1 MYRALTEFIL
11 VVHLA
16 FILFVCAGGLLAR
29 RRLWWLMPLHLSAL
43 AWAVYAELSPGIV
56 CPLTALEIFF
66 AGRAGITGDSGDFV
80 AHYLVPIIYQ
90 EGLSSKWQDALVTIV
105 LAFNFLVY
113 ASLLRKRLKT
123 Q

>member
-1 MYRALTEFIL
+1 MYRALTEFVL

-16 FILFVCAGGLLAR
+16 FILFVCVGGLLAR
-29 RRLWWLMPLHLSAL
+29 RRLWWLMPLHLSSL
-43 AWAVYAELSPGIV
+43 AWTVYAELSQGIV
-56 CPLTALEIFF
+56 CPLTALEIFL
-66 AGRAGITGDSGDFV
+66 AGRSGITGDSGDFV
-80 AHYLVPIIYQ
+80 ARYLVSIIYQ
-90 EGLSSKWQDALVTIV
+90 EGLSSKSQGALVMIV

>member
-1 MYRALTEFIL
+1 MYRALTEFVL

-16 FILFVCAGGLLAR
+16 FILFVYAGGLLAR
-29 RRLWWLMPLHLSAL
+29 QRLWWLMPLHLSAL
-43 AWAVYAELSPGIV
+43 VWTVYAELSQGIV
-56 CPLTALEIFF
+56 CPLTALEIFL
-66 AGRAGITGDSGDFV
+66 AGRADITGNSGDFV
-80 AHYLVPIIYQ
+80 ARYLVPIIYQ
-90 EGLSSKWQDALVTIV
+90 EGLSSKWQDVLVMIV

>member
-1 MYRALTEFIL
+1 MYRALTEFVL

-29 RRLWWLMPLHLSAL
+29 RRLWWLIPLHLSAL
-43 AWAVYAELSPGIV
+43 AWTVYAELSQGIV
-56 CPLTALEIFF
+56 CPLTALEIFL
-66 AGRAGITGDSGDFV
+66 AGRAGITGKSGGFV
-80 AHYLVPIIYQ
+80 ARYLVPIIYQ
-90 EGLSSKWQDALVTIV
+90 EGLSSKWQDALVVIV

-113 ASLLRKRLKT
+113 ASLLQKRLKA